1 MDGPLEKWPGG
12 MEFPFCRNFI
22 FRMQEA
28 VVVVFFFDVQEAF
41 LYFRFAYFF

>member
-12 MEFPFCRNFI
+12 MEFPFCTNFI

-28 VVVVFFFDVQEAF
+28 VVFFWDVQEAF
-41 LYFRFAYFF
+41 LYFRFVYFF